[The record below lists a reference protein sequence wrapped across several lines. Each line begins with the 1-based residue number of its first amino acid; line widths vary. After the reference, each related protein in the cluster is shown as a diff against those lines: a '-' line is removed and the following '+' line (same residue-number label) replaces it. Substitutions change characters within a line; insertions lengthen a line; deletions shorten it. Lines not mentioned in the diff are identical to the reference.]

1 MEMTQAAQAIAAP
14 KPAAHE
20 LVLNRLLDA
29 PPDTLYRLWTDPTRL
44 KDWFCPRPWTVT
56 QAELDVRPG
65 GVCHFTMQGPNG
77 EVVPNLGQYLEVVPG
92 RKLVFTDAFT
102 GGWIPKE
109 GAPFMVA
116 TITFEPEGG
125 KTRYIATVRHW
136 TEADMKKH
144 EAMGYQQGWNTV
156 ADQLET
162 LARTLQ
168 EDT

>member
-1 MEMTQAAQAIAAP
+1 M
-14 KPAAHE
+14 
-20 LVLNRLLDA
+20 
-29 PPDTLYRLWTDPTRL
+29 
-44 KDWFCPRPWTVT
+44 T

-116 TITFEPEGG
+116 TITFEPEDG